1 MIQEQPRTTHG
12 GATRSVGIVG
22 VGFISEAMHIPTI
35 QAFPGLSMRMLV
47 DPFADERRMRE
58 LSERVGCQWSR
69 NVNDMC
75 VDLAVIA
82 TPISKHCE
90 IGMTLLDKGSH
101 LLVEKPLGATHA
113 ECMAL
118 LQAAAAKGRRVY
130 CGQMRRFYK
139 NVGIAKA
146 AVTAGLIG
154 ELESV
159 SIFEGNLAISMRKFY
174 DPNRQSINPIDEGVF
189 FDVGTH
195 SIDSVVYVLED
206 LGGTFAMEDCVT
218 DDLRLQSNVEIRG
231 RIRLANG
238 RDAAFQGAFS
248 SSTGL
253 ANCIWFRGTRATLL
267 LSVIPTVMPIIFPA
281 GGGRPI
287 TLDSSGYSG
296 DSPFVQQYRAILAG
310 LDDGQDTVIDA
321 RRMLETVKV
330 LDSAWSLARVGACR
344 WMD

>member
-1 MIQEQPRTTHG
+1 VAQQQPRTTCG
-12 GATRSVGIVG
+12 GTKRTVGIVG

-35 QAFPGLSMRMLV
+35 LSFPGLSMRILV

-69 NVNDMC
+69 NVDDMR

-90 IGMTLLDKGSH
+90 IGRTLLDKGCH
-101 LLVEKPLGATHA
+101 LLVEKPLGASYS
-113 ECMAL
+113 ECMSL
-118 LQAAAAKGRRVY
+118 LQAADAKGRRVY

-159 SIFEGNLAISMRKFY
+159 SIFEGNLAASMRKFY
-174 DPNRQSINPIDEGVF
+174 DPNRQNINPIDEGVF

-195 SIDSVVYVLED
+195 SIDSVVYALED
-206 LGGTFAMEDCVT
+206 MGGKFNIEDCVT
-218 DDLRLQSNVEIRG
+218 DDLRLQSNVEVHG
-231 RIRLANG
+231 RIQLANG
-238 RDAAFQGAFS
+238 REALFQGAFS

-287 TLDSSGYSG
+287 ILDSSGYSG
-296 DSPFVQQYRAILAG
+296 DSPFVQQYRAILAS
-310 LDDGQDTVIDA
+310 LDNGHDTAIDA
-321 RRMLETVKV
+321 RRILETVKV
-330 LDSAWSLARVGACR
+330 LDSAWSLARVGTCR